1 MTSDLPLSSRYA
13 FALGLVR
20 EAGDLAHDYFRRRAS
35 LTIKSKG
42 LQDMVSEA
50 DLNTELLI
58 RRRLAEAFPEDAFL
72 GEETGFSDLAPEQ
85 GLWVVDPIDGT
96 QPFVSG
102 LSSWCVSIAFMIG
115 DALKFG
121 VVYAPVRDELFAGG
135 TGFPATLNGR
145 PVERHAG
152 RAITDGLVGVGYSM
166 RIAPELFLPM
176 FERFLRAGGMFHRE
190 GSGALSLC
198 YVAAGRLLGYIE
210 HHINAWDCLG
220 AIAVIRAAGLKTSD
234 FLANDG
240 LRAGNR
246 LIAGS
251 ESVYD
256 ALEAIYN
263 GPA

>member
-1 MTSDLPLSSRYA
+1 
-13 FALGLVR
+13 
-20 EAGDLAHDYFRRRAS
+20 
-35 LTIKSKG
+35 
-42 LQDMVSEA
+42 
-50 DLNTELLI
+50 
-58 RRRLAEAFPEDAFL
+58 
-72 GEETGFSDLAPEQ
+72 
-85 GLWVVDPIDGT
+85 
-96 QPFVSG
+96 
-102 LSSWCVSIAFMIG
+102 
-115 DALKFG
+115 
-121 VVYAPVRDELFAGG
+121 
-135 TGFPATLNGR
+135 
-145 PVERHAG
+145 
-152 RAITDGLVGVGYSM
+152 
-166 RIAPELFLPM
+166 M